1 MNASNQ
7 ALTTQIGGNHYATM
21 KYQPIQFAMDA
32 QLNPVQFSIV
42 KYVSRYKNKNG
53 LQDLQKALHFCEIGA
68 EIDKTPVSDDTF
80 FITVALDRYTDENHL
95 SIRQYLAIASAT
107 SKNYTMASTHI
118 RDIIAESDQ

>member
-1 MNASNQ
+1 MSGNQ
-7 ALTTQIGGNHYATM
+7 ALTTQVGGNHYSTM

-68 EIDKTPVSDDTF
+68 EID
-80 FITVALDRYTDENHL
+80 TVAIGDDIHWQNTLLNRYVHENKL
-95 SIRQYLAIASAT
+95 SVMHDVIISHASVKQYSYAADKIRKL
-107 SKNYTMASTHI
+107 
-118 RDIIAESDQ
+118 IAESDQ